1 MTGENM
7 LRVIFAIHNNNSE
20 NFIHSEQGPG
30 LKALL
35 PFNIRNDNVTFG
47 FFRKARPDQAEMSY
61 YL

>member
-1 MTGENM
+1 M

-35 PFNIRNDNVTFG
+35 PFSIRNDNVTFG
-47 FFRKARPDQAEMSY
+47 FFRKARPDQEEMSY